1 MYMQDG
7 DSKVYTEVDEKK
19 ATSNL
24 GSEED
29 EEGLTQFLSD
39 FDEEEQDDL
48 DKHKVLGDLI

>member
-19 ATSNL
+19 TTSNL
-24 GSEED
+24 GFEED